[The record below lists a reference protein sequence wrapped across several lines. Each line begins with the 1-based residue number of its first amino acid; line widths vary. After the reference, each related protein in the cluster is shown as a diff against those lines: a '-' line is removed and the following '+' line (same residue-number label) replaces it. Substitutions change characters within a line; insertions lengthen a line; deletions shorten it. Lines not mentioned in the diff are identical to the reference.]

1 MPELRWTLLIIG
13 GLFVVGL
20 ALWEIRRQR
29 QAPRQ
34 NRVDSGGPS
43 MEAGS
48 SSGSSPSSVGFGD
61 GSRVRN
67 EPVIT
72 LPELQPMDGRGEPR
86 MSARREP
93 TPDPPIVE
101 VDDAAFSRL
110 QEGAAGSTDPEIA
123 YTEDTIALTA
133 GDESDL
139 DADLRDAVA
148 RRAGLG
154 GSAAHA
160 EDAAEV
166 DGAEPATRAAP
177 DYTVSDLAP
186 SERAASQVAARG
198 GASAR
203 AAPDHG
209 ASDAAARAASQSA
222 ARGEAGPDAA
232 DAGSHAAGAGS
243 SSSARTSS
251 HVAPSEA
258 ASFAASANADVP
270 ADDAATHGADEAPPS
285 ESVGFATDTD
295 DQHTPAP
302 RPLEAHPRPAH
313 EAAPAGATAAGAPV
327 VDWPTETSRKIVA
340 LRLVSQ
346 PAARFQG
353 RAVRQALA
361 AEGFVLGK
369 FDIFHK
375 AGPDDR
381 AVLSAA
387 SLTKPGT
394 FAMNTIDGQRFG
406 GISLFAVLPGPLPPQ
421 ETFDELLHTARALND
436 RLQGALQDERGEP
449 LTPMRSA
456 SIRQSLS
463 EGNGSTGSGASAE
476 PLSETRQ

>member
-1 MPELRWTLLIIG
+1 MPELRWTLLIVG
-13 GLFVVGL
+13 GLFVLGL

-34 NRVDSGGPS
+34 NRLDSTSPS
-43 MEAGS
+43 MDAGNS
-48 SSGSSPSSVGFGD
+48 SSSSTQSSVGFGD
-61 GSRVRN
+61 PNRVRN

-72 LPELQPMDGRGEPR
+72 LPELQPIDPRGEPR
-86 MSARREP
+86 LSARREA
-93 TPDPPIVE
+93 THDPPVVE
-101 VDDAAFSRL
+101 VDDAAFARL
-110 QEGAAGSTDPEIA
+110 SVQGETGTTDRDDAADA
-123 YTEDTIALTA
+123 EDTIAMSIDDDD
-133 GDESDL
+133 GDI
-139 DADLRDAVA
+139 DAELRDAVA
-148 RRAGLG
+148 RRAGLEPDDI
-154 GSAAHA
+154 HA
-160 EDAAEV
+160 GDAAESFSAERDDAYSSNMA
-166 DGAEPATRAAP
+166 DGGRAG
-177 DYTVSDLAP
+177 L
-186 SERAASQVAARG
+186 AARG
-198 GASAR
+198 DAGRDSELGRSGR
-203 AAPDHG
+203 AAEAPPFAAV
-209 ASDAAARAASQSA
+209 ASGEEPLAAEVTR
-222 ARGEAGPDAA
+222 
-232 DAGSHAAGAGS
+232 GAG
-243 SSSARTSS
+243 T
-251 HVAPSEA
+251 
-258 ASFAASANADVP
+258 
-270 ADDAATHGADEAPPS
+270 APPS

-295 DQHTPAP
+295 SDDQHNAAAQ
-302 RPLEAHPRPAH
+302 PLEGQSQPARDQP
-313 EAAPAGATAAGAPV
+313 PAGATAGAPI
-327 VDWPTETSRKIVA
+327 VDWPTESSRKIVA

-353 RAVRQALA
+353 RVVRQALA

-463 EGNGSTGSGASAE
+463 EGNGSAGSGTHTE
-476 PLSETRQ
+476 PQSETRQ